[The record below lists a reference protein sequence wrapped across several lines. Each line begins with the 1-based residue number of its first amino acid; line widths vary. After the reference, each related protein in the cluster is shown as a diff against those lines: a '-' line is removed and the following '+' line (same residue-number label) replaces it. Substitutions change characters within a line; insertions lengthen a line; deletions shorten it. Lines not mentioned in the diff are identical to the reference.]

1 MPPSDARPIFS
12 PQSGERD
19 GVVRRTFYSGLVVIA
34 GVTLA
39 FVAVAV
45 SLALNG

>member
-1 MPPSDARPIFS
+1 
-12 PQSGERD
+12 
-19 GVVRRTFYSGLVVIA
+19 VRRTFYSGLVVIA

>member
-1 MPPSDARPIFS
+1 MPPSAIRPIVR
-12 PQSGERD
+12 PQTEGD
-19 GVVRRTFYSGLVVIA
+19 GDLRRPLYSGLVVIG

>member
-1 MPPSDARPIFS
+1 
-12 PQSGERD
+12 
-19 GVVRRTFYSGLVVIA
+19 VRRTFYSGLVVIA
-34 GVTLA
+34 SVTLA

>member
-1 MPPSDARPIFS
+1 M
-12 PQSGERD
+12 GKGD
-19 GVVRRTFYSGLVVIA
+19 GVLRRTFYSGLVVIA

-45 SLALNG
+45 SIALNG

>member
-1 MPPSDARPIFS
+1 
-12 PQSGERD
+12 
-19 GVVRRTFYSGLVVIA
+19 VRRTFYSSLVVIA
-34 GVTLA
+34 CVTLA

>member
-1 MPPSDARPIFS
+1 L
-12 PQSGERD
+12 
-19 GVVRRTFYSGLVVIA
+19 RRTLYSGLVVIG

-45 SLALNG
+45 TLALNG